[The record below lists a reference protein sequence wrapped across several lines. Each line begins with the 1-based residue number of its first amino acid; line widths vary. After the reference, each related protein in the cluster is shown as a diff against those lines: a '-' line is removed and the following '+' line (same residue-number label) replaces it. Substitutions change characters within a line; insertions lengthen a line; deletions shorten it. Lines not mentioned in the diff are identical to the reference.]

1 MKNLFSVLT
10 PEQINGLS
18 QEERNTL
25 TELDKKLFPN
35 LEDDDQKHNEWLKNK
50 LAKMKAEEEESAKY
64 AKELEDS
71 FV

>member
-18 QEERNTL
+18 QEERHTL

-35 LEDDDQKHNEWLKNK
+35 LEESHEGSNEWLKK
-50 LAKMKAEEEESAKY
+50 RLAQYRAEEEENAKY
-64 AKELEDS
+64 AKELEGS